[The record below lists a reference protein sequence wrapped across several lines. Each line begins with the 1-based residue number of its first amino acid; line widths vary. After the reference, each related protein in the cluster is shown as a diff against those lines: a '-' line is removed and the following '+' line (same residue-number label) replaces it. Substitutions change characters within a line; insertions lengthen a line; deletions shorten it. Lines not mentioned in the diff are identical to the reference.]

1 MIKINLMIL
10 KRSKFD
16 PKHHNSVISEKQL
29 NARKYKKELK
39 SAIKEIRQDNQY
51 LARVQLSEQLEKFVF
66 CYFIHHYYEN
76 FYLI

>member
-1 MIKINLMIL
+1 MTKINQMIL

-51 LARVQLSEQLEKFVF
+51 LARVQLQEQLEKSNI
-66 CYFIHHYYEN
+66 YFFKFEFI
-76 FYLI
+76 FL